1 MFNISYMIIEVSF
14 KMILELATSANLTV
28 RASKIISG
36 QEPTKTNELLQTIGK
51 ALDKK
56 VIQI

>member
-1 MFNISYMIIEVSF
+1 MFSELISG
-14 KMILELATSANLTV
+14 ANLTV

-36 QEPTKTNELLQTIGK
+36 QEPMKTNELLQAIGK

-56 VIQI
+56 VIAFCCVKNMNKI